1 MLRSG
6 GTFGQTCTTW
16 IYSKSNI
23 STSNILDMHINW
35 NMLWLLATLTFLTTY
50 TICISIIDSFSDTN
64 STLLTFHLW
73 DQLDG
78 QSRGLKLGAKKS
90 PLRIYYPAVTCI
102 FLCAA
107 NPINTHSPVRNGPD
121 RYPNTTSTLMRIL
134 TSQKG
139 GGGTRRA

>member
-1 MLRSG
+1 
-6 GTFGQTCTTW
+6 
-16 IYSKSNI
+16 
-23 STSNILDMHINW
+23 
-35 NMLWLLATLTFLTTY
+35 MLWLFATFTFLTTY

-107 NPINTHSPVRNGPD
+107 NPINTQTQQVPS
-121 RYPNTTSTLMRIL
+121 
-134 TSQKG
+134 
-139 GGGTRRA
+139 